1 MPRKKK
7 TKKRVKREP
16 KPPTWVTFMCVNHT
30 REEVYFGVSQNRP
43 KWTSSRYDL
52 QGVPELAHWD
62 IWEDRTRMSKLYKRK
77 PFPTK
82 EDAQIVTRN
91 WERWYDHNRHFWVIQ
106 TGPNLK
112 LTPRERKPVKP
123 PRVPSS
129 YRLPDID
136 EADEIEE
143 DDDIDD
149 GLDIDDGMDDGL
161 DIDDDVDLDS
171 EADDDDEELEDVDA
185 IDEEDEEIGDGL
197 EFEDDL
203 DPDLEAAL
211 DDDDAEEEDI
221 SDGLEFEQDHDF
233 DPDLVVD

>member
-1 MPRKKK
+1 MARKKK

-30 REEVYFGVSQNRP
+30 REEVYFGVSMNRP
-43 KWTSSRYDL
+43 KWSSSRSDL
-52 QGVPELAHWD
+52 HGVPELAHWD

-77 PFPTK
+77 PFPS
-82 EDAQIVTRN
+82 EEAALIVARN
-91 WERWYDHNRHFWVIQ
+91 WERWYDHNRHFWIIQ

-129 YRLPDID
+129 YRLAPEDL
-136 EADEIEE
+136 EE
-143 DDDIDD
+143 EDIDD
-149 GLDIDDGMDDGL
+149 EDDIEDDNEDN
-161 DIDDDVDLDS
+161 DI
-171 EADDDDEELEDVDA
+171 EDTD
-185 IDEEDEEIGDGL
+185 IEDGL
-197 EFEDDL
+197 EFEDDI
-203 DPDLEAAL
+203 DPDLEAASDDEEL
-211 DDDDAEEEDI
+211 EDEEISDGLEFEDDIDADLEADDDDDDEEI